1 MNNRVVVTG
10 TGVISP
16 LGLDVT
22 SMWNGLVSGK
32 SGVDYITLFDTTPLE
47 VKIAAE
53 VKGFNPTDYVG
64 HKEARHMDR
73 FAQFAVAASL
83 QALEQAGLKGKSE
96 LMSDVGVVIGS
107 GIGGLGTLCKQ
118 LDILK
123 ERGPGRVSPFLIPM
137 MMADSAS
144 GQVSILLGAKGPNFC
159 TTSACSSSSDA
170 VGEAYETVKRGDSQA
185 MVTGGSE
192 AAITPIAVAGFRAAG
207 ALSDR
212 NHQPQEASRPFDAD
226 RDGFVIGEG
235 AAIMVL
241 ESLPFALKRGANILG
256 EIIGYGASSD
266 AFHITQPDEDGEGGA
281 KAMRLALNKAGI
293 KPSEI
298 DYINAHGTST
308 RLNDKIETLC
318 IKKVFGDDAYRI
330 PISSTK
336 SMLGHLLGTAGA
348 IEAMITLLTIRH
360 GVIPPTMNLTH
371 PDPECDLDYVPNKA
385 RPAKVRTAL
394 TNSLGFG
401 GHNSVLIFREYTED
415 R

>member
-10 TGVISP
+10 IGVISP

-32 SGVDYITLFDTTPLE
+32 SGVDYITLFDPAPLE
-47 VKIAAE
+47 IKIAAE

-96 LMSDVGVVIGS
+96 LMSEVGVVIGS
-107 GIGGLGTLCKQ
+107 GIGGIGTLCKQ

-170 VGEAYETVKRGDSQA
+170 VGEAYEIVKRGDSQA

-212 NHQPQEASRPFDAD
+212 NHQPKEASRPFDAE

-241 ESLPFALKRGANILG
+241 ESLPFALRRDANILG

-281 KAMRLALNKAGI
+281 KAMRLALSKAGI

-360 GVIPPTMNLTH
+360 GVIPPTINLTH